1 MILEMEDIVKKRVM
15 AIVALIVVLVAASA
29 VSIIYMKN
37 KNDVGGKT
45 AYIYRDN
52 ELLKTVRL
60 SGVKNPYTF
69 RIEYKDGDYND
80 ICVEEG
86 KIKISD
92 ASCPDKLCVHM
103 GYISDSVMPI
113 TCLPNHLVIRISN
126 DGEESPSLDGVVY

>member
-1 MILEMEDIVKKRVM
+1 MFLEKENIVKKRVI
-15 AIVALIVVLVAASA
+15 AIVALIVILVAASA
-29 VSIIYMKN
+29 VSIIYMKS
-37 KNDVGGKT
+37 KNDAGGKT

-52 ELLKTVRL
+52 ELLKTVPL
-60 SGVKNPYTF
+60 SGVKTPYTF

-113 TCLPNHLVIRISN
+113 TCLPNHLVIRINN